1 MSTNFTA
8 WIKTPRKE
16 KGLEHTPL
24 EGRDTHGNI
33 QSTDVLNINTDRKYK
48 HNVV

>member
-16 KGLEHTPL
+16 KGLVHTPH
-24 EGRDTHGNI
+24 EGRNTHGNI
-33 QSTDVLNINTDRKYK
+33 QSTDVENINPDGKYEHK
-48 HNVV
+48 VV